1 MSGYSFV
8 DTDHNELPPKFDG
21 PYVSVYRS
29 LSCDITRRMVKN
41 LDSAG
46 VTYRYFSVDD
56 KESAD
61 DLHARVTASGISTRQ
76 YNLPDVDVGG
86 DVSVRPKSNEVL
98 KNMRY
103 RNNQQQ

>member
-1 MSGYSFV
+1 
-8 DTDHNELPPKFDG
+8 
-21 PYVSVYRS
+21 
-29 LSCDITRRMVKN
+29 MVKN

-61 DLHARVTASGISTRQ
+61 DFHARVTASGVSTRQ
-76 YNLPDVDVGG
+76 YNLPVVDVGA

>member
-1 MSGYSFV
+1 
-8 DTDHNELPPKFDG
+8 
-21 PYVSVYRS
+21 
-29 LSCDITRRMVKN
+29 MVKN

-61 DLHARVTASGISTRQ
+61 DFHARVTTSGISTRQ
-76 YNLPDVDVGG
+76 YNLPVVDVGA
-86 DVSVRPKSNEVL
+86 DVSVRPKANEVL